1 MLIAALMQGLKKLR
15 TESPS
20 VSPLEKSR
28 QKSRQVYSMEYNEAS
43 TKNELRAHIDLEE
56 CEKQVK

>member
-20 VSPLEKSR
+20 VSPLKKSR
-28 QKSRQVYSMEYNEAS
+28 QKSRQVYNMEYYEAI
-43 TKNELRAHIDLEE
+43 TKNELGAHIDLEE